1 MIAMIFYFLHWAVTI
16 YTYVFM
22 VYLLLSFFPIDENNV
37 FARFLKGICE
47 PLYNAVLKVLPRLR
61 IGMIDLSPL
70 YVFILLEIVDFIF
83 TRLTQIFTKM
93 GI

>member
-37 FARFLKGICE
+37 FARFLKGIC
-47 PLYNAVLKVLPRLR
+47 
-61 IGMIDLSPL
+61 
-70 YVFILLEIVDFIF
+70 
-83 TRLTQIFTKM
+83 
-93 GI
+93 